1 MADEVRDIPFG
12 QAIKISLDNYY
23 DLLKTNVGSLQ
34 AEEFLQLKLVADP
47 LDINQDQYEFFSYYT
62 MLVRS
67 DAAIEPQPVGGE
79 IVTSAATLASVYGR
93 FLQKLR
99 GFIVQTEL
107 TADDQKTIASLDLN
121 IEDIRKR
128 QGEYFKLDV
137 QEWKEICEVR
147 GIPVGDSLAYF
158 QWSSRYGHINEIEQ
172 LTAER
177 QSLEFKRRTIL
188 NREYAKPE
196 DKDVVT
202 AEADFENPGMR
213 LRYPMYPDY
222 VYGRKFTLE
231 DLARMDLGSTALFDD
246 RRAVTWNQSLITLK
260 TAKQGSLN
268 AVFDK
273 NTGNSNSIATDW
285 SASGSAGYWFLKVR
299 ANASEATKVSEEFSH
314 ATGIT
319 LSSEAAFRVNIIW
332 PKWFQPVL
340 FQHTRVRENAR
351 DFSEF
356 FGANGSLRYYPTA
369 LILVRGFKTVFTSSQ
384 NWTYDYDHNF
394 NASVGGGFSVFGINF
409 GGSSTYGSHVTE
421 HKFDKSQTDLT
432 VMDAPDTLRFVG
444 LAVKETRIPGAD
456 FVPISLPGPKAAA
469 FSPR

>member
-1 MADEVRDIPFG
+1 MADEVREIPFG

-246 RRAVTWNQSLITLK
+246 RRAVTWNQSLTTLK

-356 FGANGSLRYYPTA
+356 FGANGSAVLPNGADPGPRIQDSLHVIPELDLRLRPQFQCVSGRGIQRFRYQLRREQHLWVARHGTQVRQEPNRPHRDGRSGYAAICGPRGERNQDPG
-369 LILVRGFKTVFTSSQ
+369 RGFRSHFSSR
-384 NWTYDYDHNF
+384 
-394 NASVGGGFSVFGINF
+394 SE
-409 GGSSTYGSHVTE
+409 SSC
-421 HKFDKSQTDLT
+421 
-432 VMDAPDTLRFVG
+432 
-444 LAVKETRIPGAD
+444 I
-456 FVPISLPGPKAAA
+456 
-469 FSPR
+469 